1 MIEIEKTIRIF
12 IGYDPVETVAF
23 HTMVQSLIDTSS
35 NPISITPLNIRNLK
49 NQFYRERDIKQSNE
63 FSFIR
68 FLVPYLCNYSGY
80 AVYFDCDMM
89 LRADVSE
96 LLELADPTKAISVVK
111 HLYEP
116 KAQIKYLDTVQYT
129 YPRKNWSSVILWNC
143 SHMKNKILTRE
154 YVGSST
160 GLELHRFTWL
170 EDEEIGELDVCW
182 NWLVGEYEK
191 TTAEVK
197 NVHWTNGGPYFHEY
211 KNVAFADEWAEVF
224 EKTNFCK
231 QRKDSC

>member
-1 MIEIEKTIRIF
+1 
-12 IGYDPVETVAF
+12 
-23 HTMVQSLIDTSS
+23 
-35 NPISITPLNIRNLK
+35 
-49 NQFYRERDIKQSNE
+49 
-63 FSFIR
+63 
-68 FLVPYLCNYSGY
+68 
-80 AVYFDCDMM
+80 
-89 LRADVSE
+89 
-96 LLELADPTKAISVVK
+96 
-111 HLYEP
+111 
-116 KAQIKYLDTVQYT
+116 
-129 YPRKNWSSVILWNC
+129 
-143 SHMKNKILTRE
+143 
-154 YVGSST
+154 
-160 GLELHRFTWL
+160 L